1 MNAIPQVDQRVKPG
15 ERYRHFKG
23 GLYEVV
29 CQAIQESDHTPV
41 VVYRPLNRES
51 SHTFWTRPLDVFFE
65 EVQVGERTTQRFT
78 RVDGD

>member
-1 MNAIPQVDQRVKPG
+1 MGALPNIEQRVKPG

-29 CQAIQESDHTPV
+29 CQAIQESDHSPV
-41 VVYRPLNRES
+41 VVYRPLGGES
-51 SHTFWTRPLDVFFE
+51 AHTVWTRPLEVFFE
-65 EVQVGERTTQRFT
+65 QVQVGERTTQRFT